1 MAIDLRTLGNA
12 LRAGLR
18 LLAKSGRPE
27 RTSKTPRPSSSPSPS
42 RPKPSRPAH
51 PGPAAGQVPS
61 GFPYPGDY
69 RGSATIRYAPRPD
82 GDPDPGEVV
91 WTWVPYEEDHNR
103 GKDRPVLIVGH
114 NGPYLL
120 ALMLTSRD
128 RVPAASASGDY
139 VDLGAGGWD
148 RQGRPSEARLDRILQ
163 VRPDSIRREGA
174 VLDRER
180 FEAVAAGLRSRHGWT
195 GSRNGHARG

>member
-1 MAIDLRTLGNA
+1 MAINLRTLGNVV
-12 LRAGLR
+12 RAGLR
-18 LLAKSGRPE
+18 LLAKPARPE
-27 RTSKTPRPSSSPSPS
+27 TASKARRASSSTSPPSPA
-42 RPKPSRPAH
+42 PSRPATS
-51 PGPAAGQVPS
+51 PAGS
-61 GFPYPGDY
+61 SYPGDFS
-69 RGSATIRYAPRPD
+69 GSATIRYAPRPD

-91 WTWVPYEEDHNR
+91 WTWVPYEEDHTR

-128 RVPAASASGDY
+128 RVPAASTSSDY

-148 RQGRPSEARLDRILQ
+148 RQDRPSEARLDRVLQ
-163 VRPDSIRREGA
+163 IRADSIRREGA

-180 FEAVAAGLRSRHGWT
+180 FEAVAAGLRRRHGWT
-195 GSRNGHARG
+195 GSQNGHARG